1 MSDALELFGE
11 FVHSVFGLKATFHF
25 SGRRLSKTSL
35 PYKLFFG
42 HYYTG
47 NCLFGSTV
55 APPPA
60 PRLNLELCLLSKA
73 MILIPDDPKVI
84 W

>member
-35 PYKLFFG
+35 PYKLFIG
-42 HYYTG
+42 HYYIYFIY
-47 NCLFGSTV
+47 L

-60 PRLNLELCLLSKA
+60 RCLNLELCLLSDA
-73 MILIPDDPKVI
+73 DSR
-84 W
+84 